1 MSVQGL
7 NHQIIESFGDNKRL
21 AVYYDFNESNTFN
34 THTFAQTSSN
44 NWSGTIANQS
54 PAFDTDKYSGVL
66 IHTTTFSSSSEVQ
79 SFLDNSVFASDSLD
93 LTHSNLAVKTHDLN
107 FNDLSVFVDFE
118 FGGAVS
124 DGVIFGSFEKTEET
138 INSIDYTGAKGF
150 NVGVTS
156 RGHLFLQCYGKDQDQ
171 ITVLDSELSKR
182 NLIGI
187 SSFGDSITLSTFDYI
202 NEKITSKEIQTDSDY
217 LANPDFFYIG
227 GSKNYYNS
235 SNEVSKTLIN
245 NHVNKLAVFSGAVS
259 EDYLYYI
266 GSGILGEYEQT
277 PATST
282 SATRVTGYSETIV
295 YQTGVTGYNYAV
307 TGTLTIATGRE
318 SITAVSLSSAGQ
330 PQISREEGERYYKY
344 YTLNAGGNQ
353 TFYKEEL
360 GHLHP
365 DSGYIYHP
373 TGDDA
378 YATLGLQDISDNLS
392 TFLLQQTTGQEQ
404 TTINLYGKTAITGTS
419 TQISGVVQTPIT
431 ESYIASVTEASSGVS
446 LTGFSEDLKKN
457 YIYYRGERI

>member
-1 MSVQGL
+1 MSAQGL
-7 NHQIIESFGDNKRL
+7 NHQIIDSFGDNKRL
-21 AVYYDFNESNTFN
+21 AVYYDFNESNTYN
-34 THTFAQTSSN
+34 THTFAQTSNSI
-44 NWSGTIANQS
+44 WSGTIANQY
-54 PAFDTDKYSGVL
+54 PAFDTDKYSGVF
-66 IHTTTFSSSSEVQ
+66 INNTFSDSSEVQ
-79 SFLDNSVFASDSLD
+79 TFLNNSVFASDSLD
-93 LTHSNLAVKTHDLN
+93 LTHANLAVKTHDLN

-138 INSIDYTGAKGF
+138 INSIAYTGAKGF

-156 RGHLFLQCYGKDQDQ
+156 RGHLFLQCYGKNQDQ

-202 NEKITSKEIQTDSDY
+202 NEKITSKEIETDSDY
-217 LANPDFFYIG
+217 LANPDFFYLG

-235 SNEVSKTLIN
+235 SNEASQTLVNDHI
-245 NHVNKLAVFSGAVS
+245 NKLAIFSGAVS
-259 EDYLYYI
+259 EEYLYYI
-266 GSGILGEYEQT
+266 GSGILGEYEET

-282 SATRVTGYSETIV
+282 SANRVTGYSETIV

-330 PQISREEGERYYKY
+330 TPISREEGERYYKY

-392 TFLLQQTTGQEQ
+392 TFLLQQNTGQEQ

-457 YIYYRGERI
+457 YIFYRGERI

>member
-1 MSVQGL
+1 MSAQGL
-7 NHQIIESFGDNKRL
+7 NHQIIDSFGDNKRL
-21 AVYYDFNESNTFN
+21 AVYYDFNESNTYN
-34 THTFAQTSSN
+34 THTFAQTSNSI
-44 NWSGTIANQS
+44 WSGTIANQY
-54 PAFDTDKYSGVL
+54 PAFDTDKYSGVF
-66 IHTTTFSSSSEVQ
+66 INNTFSDSSEVQ
-79 SFLDNSVFASDSLD
+79 TFLNNSVFASDSLD
-93 LTHSNLAVKTHDLN
+93 LTHANLAVKTHDLN

-156 RGHLFLQCYGKDQDQ
+156 RGHLFLQCYGKDKDQ

-202 NEKITSKEIQTDSDY
+202 NEKITSKEIETDSDY
-217 LANPDFFYIG
+217 LTNPDFFYIG

-235 SNEVSKTLIN
+235 SNETSKTLVN
-245 NHVNKLAVFSGAVS
+245 NHINKLAVFSGAVS

-277 PATST
+277 SATST

-330 PQISREEGERYYKY
+330 TPISREEGERYYKY

-392 TFLLQQTTGQEQ
+392 TFLLQQNTGQEQ

-457 YIYYRGERI
+457 YIFYRGERI